1 MRKMP
6 PILLLLI
13 ITLLLAPLSAEAL
26 FQKGETLPE
35 VAGET
40 IDGTEFSVSSLKGQP
55 ILFKIGTTWCGT
67 CGMQSK
73 AINEIRDFMN
83 EKGVQF
89 VEVFI
94 QESASKVRKFF
105 DKKGFEL
112 PDHVILDNGDISK
125 RLNIYVIPRLILV
138 DENHIVFRDGDTIS
152 AKNLKKKIEKML
164 AEN

>member
-6 PILLLLI
+6 PILLLLTL
-13 ITLLLAPLSAEAL
+13 TLLLAPLSAEAL

-40 IDGTEFSVSSLKGQP
+40 IDGTEFSVNSLKGQP
-55 ILFKIGTTWCGT
+55 ILLKVGTTWCGT

-83 EKGVQF
+83 EKKVQF

-112 PDHVILDNGDISK
+112 PDHVILDSGAISK

-138 DENHIVFRDGDTIS
+138 DKNHKVFRDGDTIS
-152 AKNLKKKIEKML
+152 ANNLKKKIEKML